1 MMKIFL
7 WLFQFQDIFPVIS
20 NSLYDFGKAYFCTLC
35 SLVPFLERN
44 DLETLPYFV
53 AATLISLPVS
63 LHEDV
68 LDVLC
73 WHLLPFTMNTLPQQN
88 TENCPA
94 TGTEITII
102 SLIKA
107 MGKISGQASLG

>member
-1 MMKIFL
+1 
-7 WLFQFQDIFPVIS
+7 VIS

-35 SLVPFLERN
+35 SLVPFLERE

-73 WHLLPFTMNTLPQQN
+73 WHLLPFTMNTIKK
-88 TENCPA
+88 ENNDSS
-94 TGTEITII
+94 TGQ
-102 SLIKA
+102 
-107 MGKISGQASLG
+107 GKV